1 MSEDRL
7 YDVWSEAVRLVQD
20 TISPKRYFLSMDEI
34 RQGGW
39 CETCV
44 SRGLTAGQ
52 MLGDCITRLSG
63 IIKRVNPGA
72 EVIVWSDMLDPNHNA
87 KKDYYLFNGDFAGSW
102 ERIPGDVIIACWRY
116 EIRNESLRHFDGA
129 GFRTLGCGYY
139 DVDNAN
145 RAGDWAES
153 MSKTPRAWGIMYT
166 TWEDNYGFLE
176 KFAARTIGAR

>member
-1 MSEDRL
+1 
-7 YDVWSEAVRLVQD
+7 
-20 TISPKRYFLSMDEI
+20 
-34 RQGGW
+34 
-39 CETCV
+39 
-44 SRGLTAGQ
+44 
-52 MLGDCITRLSG
+52 
-63 IIKRVNPGA
+63 
-72 EVIVWSDMLDPNHNA
+72 MLDPNHNA